1 MWYVVGRREMH
12 TGFWCR
18 NLKERGFVN
27 DLDMD
32 GWMILKYI

>member
-1 MWYVVGRREMH
+1 MWYAVGRREMD

-32 GWMILKYI
+32 GWIILKYI

>member
-1 MWYVVGRREMH
+1 MWYAVGRRELH

-18 NLKERGFVN
+18 NLMERGFVN

-32 GWMILKYI
+32 GWIILKYI